1 MKTKTIKQVAI
12 IGSGIMGS
20 RIACHF
26 ANIGV
31 KVLLL
36 DISPNELSESEK
48 KKGLSLTDKIVR
60 NRIVT
65 ESFFTTLKTKP
76 SSLYLD
82 KNKTNIELGNLN
94 DDIKKI
100 KKADWIIEVVVEKI
114 EIKKTVFDLI
124 EKNREKGTLITSN
137 TSGIPV
143 KEMVKGRG
151 KDFEENFCV
160 THFFNP
166 PRYMKLLE
174 IVPGV
179 KTKKEVITF
188 LMDYG
193 SLFLGKETVLCKD
206 TPAFIANRIGIY
218 SIMSA
223 MHTIDEMGL
232 SVGEVDFLTGP
243 KIGRAK
249 SATFRTMDVV
259 GLDTTVNVSKNL
271 SKSLK
276 KDESIE
282 KFKLP
287 KSVEELYKRKWLGDK
302 TKQGYYKK
310 TRNNKGE
317 REILEINLKTYKYEE
332 RKKIKFKA
340 FDEAKKAKTL
350 KERLKILVNSNDK
363 AGEFYRKTFYDSFR
377 YCSYRIPEVSD
388 ELYKID
394 QAIKAGFAWKTGP
407 FETWDMLGVKETV
420 QEMKK
425 TKQGPAKWVEEML
438 NSGVKSFYKYDKGK
452 KLYYDINSKE
462 HKEIPGTKGLI
473 ILDAFKATNIV
484 WKNEGTTLYDVGEDV
499 LNLEFH
505 TKMNTMGA
513 EVIEGINKAISI
525 AEKNY
530 KGLVIGNE
538 GDNFSAGANL
548 GMLFMFAGNREY
560 DKINLS
566 VKAFQ
571 NTIMRARYSSVP
583 VVVATSGLT
592 LGGGTELAMH
602 ADHVRAHTETYMGL
616 VEFGVGIIPSG
627 GGTKEMT
634 LRTSDMYKKG
644 DPELNVL
651 MENFM
656 TIATAKVATSS
667 KEAVEMGLLKNTDKH
682 TLNKAT
688 LLSKAKKDV
697 INLYNEGYTQKKERN
712 NIKVQGKAGIAM
724 FEAGITSMF
733 FGNYISE
740 HDRKIAQKTAHVMCG
755 GDLSQPSYVSER
767 YLLDLEREA
776 AVSLCGEPKT
786 LERMHGI
793 LFKRK
798 TIRN

>member
-100 KKADWIIEVVVEKI
+100 KKADWVIEVVVEKI
-114 EIKKTVFDLI
+114 EIKKIVFDLI

-179 KTKKEVITF
+179 KTKKEVINF

-287 KSVEELYKRKWLGDK
+287 KSVDELYKRKWLGDK

-388 ELYKID
+388 DLYKID

-407 FETWDMLGVKETV
+407 FETLDMLGVKETV

-473 ILDAFKATNIV
+473 ILDAFKATNTV
-484 WKNEGTTLYDVGEDV
+484 W
-499 LNLEFH
+499 
-505 TKMNTMGA
+505 
-513 EVIEGINKAISI
+513 
-525 AEKNY
+525 
-530 KGLVIGNE
+530 
-538 GDNFSAGANL
+538 
-548 GMLFMFAGNREY
+548 
-560 DKINLS
+560 
-566 VKAFQ
+566 
-571 NTIMRARYSSVP
+571 
-583 VVVATSGLT
+583 
-592 LGGGTELAMH
+592 
-602 ADHVRAHTETYMGL
+602 
-616 VEFGVGIIPSG
+616 
-627 GGTKEMT
+627 
-634 LRTSDMYKKG
+634 
-644 DPELNVL
+644 
-651 MENFM
+651 
-656 TIATAKVATSS
+656 
-667 KEAVEMGLLKNTDKH
+667 
-682 TLNKAT
+682 
-688 LLSKAKKDV
+688 
-697 INLYNEGYTQKKERN
+697 
-712 NIKVQGKAGIAM
+712 
-724 FEAGITSMF
+724 
-733 FGNYISE
+733 
-740 HDRKIAQKTAHVMCG
+740 
-755 GDLSQPSYVSER
+755 
-767 YLLDLEREA
+767 
-776 AVSLCGEPKT
+776 
-786 LERMHGI
+786 
-793 LFKRK
+793 
-798 TIRN
+798 